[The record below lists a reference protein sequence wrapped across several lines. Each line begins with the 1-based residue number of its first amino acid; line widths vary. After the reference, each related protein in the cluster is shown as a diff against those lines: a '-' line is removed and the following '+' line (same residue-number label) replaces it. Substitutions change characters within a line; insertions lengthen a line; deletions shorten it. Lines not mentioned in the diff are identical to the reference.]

1 MAIVRA
7 LAMHPE
13 VMLFDEVTA
22 ALDPEREKILV
33 YDFTSDFE
41 AFIYGL
47 DDEIPVRI
55 YDGDLVIDMKQIRE
69 EIEALKDLKE

>member
-1 MAIVRA
+1 MLVKAVKYAKAGVREYW
-7 LAMHPE
+7 MI
-13 VMLFDEVTA
+13 
-22 ALDPEREKILV
+22 DPEQEKILV

-55 YDGDLVIDMKQIRE
+55 YDGDLVIDMKQIRD
-69 EIEALKDLKE
+69 EIETLKDLKE

>member
-1 MAIVRA
+1 MLVKAGKYAQAGVREYW
-7 LAMHPE
+7 MI
-13 VMLFDEVTA
+13 
-22 ALDPEREKILV
+22 DPEREKILV

-47 DDEIPVRI
+47 EDEIPVRI

>member
-1 MAIVRA
+1 MLVKAVKYAKAGVREYW
-7 LAMHPE
+7 MI
-13 VMLFDEVTA
+13 
-22 ALDPEREKILV
+22 DPEKEKILV

-55 YDGDLVIDMKQIRE
+55 YDGDLVIDMKQIRD
-69 EIEALKDLKE
+69 EIETLKDLKE

>member
-1 MAIVRA
+1 MLVKAVKYAKAGVREYW
-7 LAMHPE
+7 MI
-13 VMLFDEVTA
+13 
-22 ALDPEREKILV
+22 DPEREKILV

-55 YDGDLVIDMKQIRE
+55 YDGDLVIDMKQIRD
-69 EIEALKDLKE
+69 EIEPLKDLKE

>member
-1 MAIVRA
+1 MLVKAVKYAKAGVREYW
-7 LAMHPE
+7 MI
-13 VMLFDEVTA
+13 
-22 ALDPEREKILV
+22 DPEREKILV

-55 YDGDLVIDMKQIRE
+55 YDGDLVIDMKQIRD
-69 EIEALKDLKE
+69 EIEVLKDLKE